1 MATIAGGISQAFP
14 VASVSVALRPPPDP
28 GFGVFGKRLARC
40 RWLGGGLGAG
50 SYSGFS
56 GGHVNPFVRM

>member
-1 MATIAGGISQAFP
+1 MATIACGISQAFP
-14 VASVSVALRPPPDP
+14 VASVSVALRPPPDT
-28 GFGVFGKRLARC
+28 GFVVFGKRLARC
-40 RWLGGGLGAG
+40 RWLGAG